1 MGLSWQHTL
10 TLHAFV
16 WRNRWANILIGW
28 IPHEPQTQQWNQS
41 RVFAQDGEFCVGLFL
56 FVLQRIATGA
66 QQIMGVLSLSLL
78 SFSLRFPTDKSGTLF
93 FALLVRLLLWIST
106 NTRAVNHS
114 EMPIKKYKPLFHFLE
129 SAVFRRNG
137 KCNGGFCGFWA
148 REEILSVIDSVG
160 YFARA
165 PSFESAFLKRSQ
177 RKRMSDNCRAI
188 FQLHF
193 AFGKY
198 LTWNSF
204 TEEIVNEWK
213 SKRTKL
219 WNYILWLMPL

>member
-1 MGLSWQHTL
+1 MLLSEGIGGQTFWLAEFPMSHKPNNEIRAEC
-10 TLHAFV
+10 LHKTESSV
-16 WRNRWANILIGW
+16 SVGW
-28 IPHEPQTQQWNQS
+28 FP
-41 RVFAQDGEFCVGLFL
+41 RVFVCSPTNSNGRLNRSWES
-56 FVLQRIATGA
+56 
-66 QQIMGVLSLSLL
+66 SLTLL
-78 SFSLRFPTDKSGTLF
+78 SFSLRFPTDKSRTLF

-114 EMPIKKYKPLFHFLE
+114 EMPIKKCKPLFHFLE

-177 RKRMSDNCRAI
+177 GKRMSDNCCAI
-188 FQLHF
+188 FQLNF

-219 WNYILWLMPL
+219 WNYISCLMPL